1 MSEIYLRQQSSLEK
15 IFPDQT
21 EFAPEFSRASA
32 LRGER
37 FSYQIVLKRG
47 GWGLRQHRWQI
58 KAPPELAPKVYL
70 VGTVPCD
77 LAAYP
82 EADLHDDD
90 YLSLSG
96 GLFPDILRPIT
107 PGLLELSGFQN
118 VTLWVELEVPRDCP
132 AGNYEFT
139 CCVEGD
145 ESEEWTERSFCLEVI
160 PAELPAQKLLFTQW
174 FHVDCLADFY
184 GVPVYSERHWELIE
198 RYLATAAAHGQ
209 NVVLTPV
216 LTPALDTEVGTERPC
231 TQLLDI
237 EKQGDTYRF
246 DFTKLAR
253 FVSLALRCGVTHFEL
268 SPFFSQWGAAFA
280 PNIYVT
286 ENGIRTRAFGWETAA
301 DSPEYRGFLRQLVPA
316 LIGFFTEQNL
326 RDRIFFHISDEPNE
340 RHLAMYEKHVALVRS
355 LTEGLPIIDAL
366 SSVEF
371 YDRGTVRHPVVATD
385 HIAPFIERKVENLW
399 AYYCCA
405 QGKDVSNR
413 FLAMPST
420 RNRILGQQLY
430 KFRVQG
436 FLHWGYNF
444 WYSQNARR
452 KIDPY
457 RTTDGGGAFPGGDP
471 FSVYPGEDG
480 APICSLRLKVF
491 HEALQDLRALEL
503 LETLKD
509 RTAAERTIE
518 DYDELTFARYP
529 RSAGAILSM
538 RERVNRAIKEA
549 VISN

>member
-1 MSEIYLRQQSSLEK
+1 MSEILMVQQSSLEK

-21 EFAPEFSRASA
+21 EFAPGFSSATA

-37 FSYQIVLKRG
+37 FSYQIVLRRG

-58 KAPPELAPKVYL
+58 KAPPELSPNVYL

-96 GLFPDILRPIT
+96 GLFPDILRPVA

-118 VTLWVELEVPRDCP
+118 VTLWVEVEVPRDCP

-139 CCVEGD
+139 CCIEGD
-145 ESEEWTERSFCLEVI
+145 EPGEWTERSFCLEVI
-160 PAELPAQKLLFTQW
+160 PAEPPPQKLLYTQW

-198 RYLATAAAHGQ
+198 RYLSTAAAHGQ
-209 NVVLTPV
+209 NTVLTPV

-246 DFTKLAR
+246 DFTRLLR
-253 FVSLALRCGVTHFEL
+253 FVSLAQRCGVTHFEL
-268 SPFFSQWGAAFA
+268 SPLFSQWGAAFA

-286 ENGIRTRAFGWETAA
+286 EHGTRTRVFGWETAA
-301 DSPEYRGFLRQLVPA
+301 DSPEYVNFLRQLVPA
-316 LIGFFTEQNL
+316 LIGFFTEQGL
-326 RDRIFFHISDEPNE
+326 RDRIFFHISDEPNQK
-340 RHLAMYEKHVALVRS
+340 HLDMYEKHAALLRDLV
-355 LTEGLPIIDAL
+355 EGLPIIDAL

-371 YDRGTVRHPVVATD
+371 FDRGTVRNPVVATD
-385 HIAPFIERKVENLW
+385 HIAPFLERDVENLW

-405 QGKDVSNR
+405 QGKDVGNR
-413 FLAMPST
+413 FLAMPSY

-430 KFRVQG
+430 KFRLQG

-480 APICSLRLKVF
+480 DPVCSLRLKVF
-491 HEALQDLRALEL
+491 HEALQDLRALGL
-503 LETLKD
+503 LETLKG
-509 RTAAERTIE
+509 RAAAERTIE
-518 DYDELTFARYP
+518 DYDKLTFGRYP
-529 RSAGAILSM
+529 RSAQAILIT
-538 RERVNRAIKEA
+538 RERVNQAIKEA
-549 VISN
+549 AKTN